1 MSFIA
6 QSVEITLKDIYGIYD
21 FGFIGNDYDEIWDS
35 LKVPSDFNVEK
46 DEFKSKVDSQL
57 SIILLNHIRNRR
69 NRLLFESD
77 WTQTVDC
84 VLTNKEDWKIY
95 QTKSSHRLWW
105 TRNRHSIRCIT
116 KKARDSCCNSRKAN

>member
-95 QTKSSHRLWW
+95 RQALRDLPSNSNPTLDVSGNITNVLWPTKPS
-105 TRNRHSIRCIT
+105 
-116 KKARDSCCNSRKAN
+116 

>member
-46 DEFKSKVDSQL
+46 DEFKSKIDSQL
-57 SIILLNHIRNRR
+57 SIVLLNHIRNRR
-69 NRLLFESD
+69 NRLLFECD

-95 QTKSSHRLWW
+95 RQALRDLPSNSNPTLDVSGNITNVLWPTKPS
-105 TRNRHSIRCIT
+105 
-116 KKARDSCCNSRKAN
+116 

>member
-6 QSVEITLKDIYGIYD
+6 RSVEITLKDIYGISD

-46 DEFKSKVDSQL
+46 DEFKSKVDSQV
-57 SIILLNHIRNRR
+57 SIVLLNNIRNRR
-69 NRLLFESD
+69 NRLLFECD

-95 QTKSSHRLWW
+95 RQALRDLPSNSNPTIDANGNITNISWPTKPS
-105 TRNRHSIRCIT
+105 
-116 KKARDSCCNSRKAN
+116 

>member
-95 QTKSSHRLWW
+95 RQALRDLPSNSNPTLDVSGNITNVLWPTKPP
-105 TRNRHSIRCIT
+105 
-116 KKARDSCCNSRKAN
+116 

>member
-46 DEFKSKVDSQL
+46 DEFKCKVDSHL
-57 SIILLNHIRNRR
+57 SIVLLNHIRNRR
-69 NRLLFESD
+69 NRLLFECD

-95 QTKSSHRLWW
+95 RQTLRDLPSNSNP
-105 TRNRHSIRCIT
+105 TIDANGNIT
-116 KKARDSCCNSRKAN
+116 NISWPTKPS

>member
-6 QSVEITLKDIYGIYD
+6 QSVEMTLKDIYGIYD

-46 DEFKSKVDSQL
+46 DEFKSKIDSQL
-57 SIILLNHIRNRR
+57 SIILLNHIRTRR

-77 WTQTVDC
+77 WTQTVDS
-84 VLTNKEDWKIY
+84 VVTNKEEWKIY
-95 QTKSSHRLWW
+95 RQALRDLPSNSNPTLDVSGNITNVIWPTKPS
-105 TRNRHSIRCIT
+105 
-116 KKARDSCCNSRKAN
+116 

>member
-6 QSVEITLKDIYGIYD
+6 QSVQMTLKDIYGISD

-57 SIILLNHIRNRR
+57 SIVLLSHIRNRR
-69 NRLLFESD
+69 NRLLFECD

-84 VLTNKEDWKIY
+84 VLTNKEDWTIY
-95 QTKSSHRLWW
+95 RQTLRDLPSNSNP
-105 TRNRHSIRCIT
+105 TIDANGNIT
-116 KKARDSCCNSRKAN
+116 NISWPTKPS

>member
-21 FGFIGNDYDEIWDS
+21 FGFIGNDYDEIWGS

-46 DEFKSKVDSQL
+46 DEFKSKIDSQL
-57 SIILLNHIRNRR
+57 SIVLLNHIRNRR
-69 NRLLFESD
+69 NRLLFECD

-95 QTKSSHRLWW
+95 RQALRDLPSNSNPTLDVSGNITNVLWPTKPS
-105 TRNRHSIRCIT
+105 
-116 KKARDSCCNSRKAN
+116 

>member
-46 DEFKSKVDSQL
+46 DEFKSKIDSQL
-57 SIILLNHIRNRR
+57 SIVLLNHIRNRR
-69 NRLLFESD
+69 NRLLFECD

-95 QTKSSHRLWW
+95 RQALRDLPSNSNPTIDANGNITNISWPTKPS
-105 TRNRHSIRCIT
+105 
-116 KKARDSCCNSRKAN
+116 

>member
-46 DEFKSKVDSQL
+46 DEFKSKVDSHL
-57 SIILLNHIRNRR
+57 SIVLLNHIRNRR
-69 NRLLFESD
+69 NRLLFECD

-95 QTKSSHRLWW
+95 RQALRDLPSNSNPTLDVSGNITNVLWPTKPS
-105 TRNRHSIRCIT
+105 
-116 KKARDSCCNSRKAN
+116 